1 MAKAKE
7 VKIGR
12 YLGHDN
18 EGKPVTVHLYRS
30 GSGYSIQYDG
40 KSHHCHPSI
49 TDIDLVRREIYH
61 VFYVDTPTFEPV

>member
-1 MAKAKE
+1 MASPKDI
-7 VKIGR
+7 KIGI
-12 YLGHDN
+12 YSGQDT
-18 EGKPVTVHLYRS
+18 EGNAATVHVYRS
-30 GSGYSIQYDG
+30 GRGYSIQYDG